1 MTGDSIE
8 CKNCKR
14 LFEGNYCNNC
24 GQKADQ
30 KRFTFKKLLGE
41 FIYGFVH
48 VHGGFLFTVKELFN
62 RPGEVLRGYIEGRR
76 VNYYR
81 PFSFL
86 LLISLAGSFLYTRSG
101 IIEYVNEN
109 FLNAGEILNFTSE
122 HFSYRL
128 LMTIPTYALT
138 CWVLYRSYNYN
149 LAEHL
154 IINTY
159 LISQSFVI
167 MVVWLLISSL
177 LKPENGIFTILYI
190 CGFLSLIIYQV
201 IVFFHLFNIGNKA
214 LRWLKAS
221 AAVLIGFGLSFILIN
236 GLVRLGNLFLSL

>member
-1 MTGDSIE
+1 MTPESIE
-8 CKNCKR
+8 CKNCKTQ
-14 LFEGNYCNNC
+14 FEGNYCNNC

-30 KRFTFKKLLGE
+30 NRFTFKKLLGE
-41 FIYGFVH
+41 FLYGFVH
-48 VHGGFLFTVKELFN
+48 LHGGFLFTVKELFN

-138 CWVLYRSYNYN
+138 CWVLYRSYHYN

-190 CGFLSLIIYQV
+190 CAFLSVIIYQV

-236 GLVRLGNLFLSL
+236 GLVRLGNLLFSL

>member
-1 MTGDSIE
+1 MAGESIE
-8 CKNCKR
+8 CKNCKA

-30 KRFTFKKLLGE
+30 KRFTFNKLLGE
-41 FIYGFVH
+41 FIYGFVR

-62 RPGEVLRGYIEGRR
+62 RPGEVLRGYIEGKR

-86 LLISLAGSFLYTRSG
+86 VMISLAGSFLYTRSG
-101 IIEYVNEN
+101 IIEYINEN
-109 FLNAGEILNFTSE
+109 FLNAGEIINFTRE
-122 HFSYRL
+122 HFRYRL
-128 LMTIPTYALT
+128 LMAIPTYALT
-138 CWVLYRSYNYN
+138 CWVLYRSYHYN

-159 LISQSFVI
+159 LISQSSVI
-167 MVVWLLISSL
+167 MIVWLIISSIG
-177 LKPENGIFTILYI
+177 KPENSVFLILFIFA
-190 CGFLSLIIYQV
+190 FLSLIIYQV

-214 LRWLKAS
+214 LRWLKAI
-221 AAVLIGFGLSFILIN
+221 AAVIIGFGLSFILIN
-236 GLVRLGNLFLSL
+236 ILVRLGNLFLSL

>member
-1 MTGDSIE
+1 MTPESNE
-8 CKNCKR
+8 CKNCKN

-30 KRFTFKKLLGE
+30 NRFTFKKLLGE
-41 FIYGFVH
+41 FFYGFVH
-48 VHGGFLFTVKELFN
+48 VHRGFLFTVKELFN
-62 RPGEVLRGYIEGRR
+62 RPGEVLRGYIDGRR

-101 IIEYVNEN
+101 IVEYVNEN
-109 FLNAGEILNFTSE
+109 FLTAGEIINFTSK
-122 HFSYRL
+122 HFSIRL
-128 LMTIPTYALT
+128 LMALPTYAIT

-154 IINTY
+154 IISTF

-167 MVVWLLISSL
+167 MVVWLIISSIV
-177 LKPENGIFTILYI
+177 KPENSVFLIMFIFA
-190 CGFLSLIIYQV
+190 FLSIIIYQV
-201 IVFFHLFNIGNKA
+201 IVFSHLFNIGNKA
-214 LRWLKAS
+214 LCWLKAI
-221 AAVLIGFGLSFILIN
+221 AAVIIGFGFSFILIN
-236 GLVRLGNLFLSL
+236 GLVRLGNLLFSL